1 MLEIILDLIAD
12 PVLAIWNLIGLLLER
27 CISGGKTKMY
37 PQEDVGPVTEE
48 EILRDKLED
57 RTRCLN
63 KRM

>member
-1 MLEIILDLIAD
+1 MQTLFL
-12 PVLAIWNLIGLLLER
+12 PIWDLIGLLLER

-37 PQEDVGPVTEE
+37 PQKDVGPVTEE